1 MIHCSMDF
9 VDVKS
14 FEMIYY
20 IFIISALKIIDAIIN
35 YFPKIRI

>member
-9 VDVKS
+9 VDDVKS

-20 IFIISALKIIDAIIN
+20 IFIISALKIIDVQ
-35 YFPKIRI
+35 

>member
-9 VDVKS
+9 VDDVKS

-20 IFIISALKIIDAIIN
+20 VFITSALR
-35 YFPKIRI
+35 IRSLNAQ